1 MWRMTK
7 IYTDILYWKDIV
19 GAGLCKLLIL
29 RALANETLHG
39 YALIRR
45 IGEQTGEFCHPSE
58 GTVYPILREF
68 TRNGYVS
75 VRVNTVHGRERK
87 EYTLT
92 SKGREALQT
101 GNAVWRR
108 GIKCLQDQ

>member
-1 MWRMTK
+1 MTK
-7 IYTDILYWKDIV
+7 IYTDIPYWKDIV
-19 GAGLCKLLIL
+19 SAGLCKLLIL
-29 RALANETLHG
+29 RALANEPLHG

-45 IGEQTGEFCHPSE
+45 IGEQTGEFYHPSE

-68 TRNGYVS
+68 TQSGYVS
-75 VRVNTVHGRERK
+75 VRTTVVHGRERK

-92 SKGREALQT
+92 SKGSEALKT

-108 GIKCLQDQ
+108 GIKCLQNK